1 MTKFAPIGSVSHGTM
16 RPEDLIPAFLDT
28 LDELV
33 EGMSL
38 DAKGRELETC
48 ERVAGLNRRLG
59 DIEQR
64 MESVP
69 DYFESEEADW
79 DLETLFDLLND
90 FAPPYCHFGAHE
102 GDGSDYGF
110 WPSWESLNEDDY
122 TTNGGPVLKIDAGD
136 EWTAFVPE
144 EDRDGIEYVLE
155 VSDHGNAT
163 LRTKDGSEVWS
174 IV

>member
-1 MTKFAPIGSVSHGTM
+1 MTKFPMIGSVSHGTM

-33 EGMSL
+33 EAMSL

-69 DYFESEEADW
+69 DYFESEEADR

-110 WPSWESLNEDDY
+110 WPSLDSLNEDMED
-122 TTNGGPVLKIDAGD
+122 GAVLKVDAGD
-136 EWTAFVPE
+136 EWPNPLPE
-144 EDRDGIEYVLE
+144 GIEYVAE
-155 VSDHGNAT
+155 VNDHGNVT
-163 LRTKDGSEVWS
+163 LFTPDGSEVWS